1 MTGRSIRKRRAL
13 RAWMSCTS
21 REQSTIAD
29 ICMSLRADVSTVMMP
44 PSMVR
49 DRTTYRARRMIWS
62 AMRDAGRSWSEIARI
77 WDCTHTAVMRAC
89 SDARDPPEY
98 HI

>member
-1 MTGRSIRKRRAL
+1 MTGHRVRRLRAL

-21 REQSTIAD
+21 MEQAMIAD
-29 ICMSLRADVSTVMMP
+29 ACMALRADVTSVMMP

-49 DRTTYRARRMIWS
+49 DRTTYRARRMIWCTMHQS
-62 AMRDAGRSWSEIARI
+62 GRSWSEIARI
-77 WDCTHTAVMRAC
+77 WDCTHTAVLRAC
-89 SDARDPPEY
+89 TDARDPPEY